1 VLIGSRRARPAL
13 ALAVS
18 AAAAFWVVSSG
29 AAFVAAAEDAPAV
42 RIRATRVF
50 DGRGATLDG
59 PVIITVRAGRIASL
73 EREKARGPVDHDLT
87 GRTVLPGL
95 IDTHVHL
102 ASTLNAEGRL
112 HTEKDGEPPART
124 SFAQAGNGWATLQ
137 AGFTTVQSIGSPAE
151 KELRDAV
158 EKRGVPGPRILTS
171 LAPLADEKKSPEEL
185 RELVRQRKNEGADV
199 IKIFAS
205 KSIREGG
212 GQTLSDE
219 QLRAACGEA
228 ARLGLR
234 SVVHGHSAE
243 SMKAAALAGCTQVE
257 HGVFA
262 TQDVLET
269 LSRQG
274 TYFDP
279 QVCLVFRNYLDH
291 RERFLG
297 IGNYTEAGF
306 AAMERAIPLAAAVF
320 RQAIATPG
328 LRVVF
333 GTDAV
338 AGAHGRNAEELACRV
353 RDGGQKPA
361 DAIVS
366 ATSLAAKSLGLDGA
380 IGALAPGMDADL
392 IAVDG
397 DPLRDVTALS
407 RVVFVMRRGVVYRQ
421 SSAGTR

>member
-1 VLIGSRRARPAL
+1 VL
-13 ALAVS
+13 
-18 AAAAFWVVSSG
+18 
-29 AAFVAAAEDAPAV
+29 
-42 RIRATRVF
+42 
-50 DGRGATLDG
+50 DGRGGSLEG
-59 PVIITVRAGRIASL
+59 PAVITVRGGRIAAV
-73 EREKARGPVDHDLT
+73 ERETKREAVDHDLT

-102 ASTLNAEGRL
+102 AWTLNAEGRL
-112 HTEKDGEPPART
+112 HTEKDGETPART
-124 SFAQAGNGWATLQ
+124 SFAQAANAWATLQ
-137 AGFTTVQSIGSPAE
+137 AGFTTVQSIGSPVE

-158 EKRGVPGPRILTS
+158 ASGALPGPRILTS
-171 LAPLADEKKSPEEL
+171 LEPIADEKKTPEEL
-185 RELVRQRKNEGADV
+185 REIVRQRKSEGADV

-212 GQTLSDE
+212 AQTLSDE
-219 QLRAACGEA
+219 QLRAVCGEA
-228 ARLGLR
+228 TRLGLR
-234 SVVHGHSAE
+234 SVVHGHSPE

-262 TQDVLET
+262 TPEALET

-306 AAMERAIPLAAAVF
+306 AAMERALPLAAATF
-320 RQAIATPG
+320 RRAISTPG
-328 LRVVF
+328 LRVLF

-361 DAIVS
+361 EAIVS

-380 IGALAPGMDADL
+380 VGALLPGMEADL

-407 RVVFVMRRGVVYRQ
+407 RVAFVMRRGVIYR
-421 SSAGTR
+421 R